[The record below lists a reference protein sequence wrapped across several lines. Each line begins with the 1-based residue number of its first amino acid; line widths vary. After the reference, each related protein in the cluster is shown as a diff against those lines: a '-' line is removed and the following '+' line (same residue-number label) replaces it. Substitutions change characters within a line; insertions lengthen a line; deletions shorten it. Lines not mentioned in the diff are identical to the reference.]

1 MSLIEQ
7 FRQKFLHGM
16 NPLVTL
22 GAAGLIAAVMV
33 FVVALPETSL
43 AWLAKMRDT
52 LSPILAFYYVAL
64 VGFFLVFVIWLGM
77 GRYKNVRLGP
87 DDEPPEFATL
97 PWIAM
102 LFAAGTGVGLLFWSI
117 AEPLTHF
124 SGNPFIDEPGT
135 PAAAIKGLSLSFF
148 HWGLNGWAIFCVT
161 GLSLAYFSFRRNMPL
176 TIRSALYPLIGERI
190 HGPIGHIVDIF
201 AVVATIFGVTTTLG
215 LGARQMNTGLD
226 WLFDIG
232 VTTTTQLLVIA
243 VVTVIATGSVVS
255 GVHRGVR
262 RLSEFNLALSVLL
275 LLIFLVAGPTVILC
289 AMLIQATGDYLDTL
303 LLMSFWTGVSTD
315 YKWQFDWT
323 VFYWGWWI
331 SWAPFVG
338 MFIARV
344 SKGRTLREFVF
355 GVLLVP
361 SLITF
366 VWISLLG
373 GTALYMEL
381 TEPGTIM
388 DAVRQDVAVAL
399 YQTIDMLPMPG
410 GMIAFTGGV
419 ATLLIAIY
427 FITSADSGTLVITTI
442 MANGDP
448 EPPRFQRVFWGLGT
462 GALTAILLVA
472 GGVQALQDAV
482 ITAGFPFSLVMIAM
496 VVGILR
502 ALKHEKFASLPGRKR
517 RLAKELWTGR
527 DEDVP

>member
-1 MSLIEQ
+1 MHLIGR
-7 FRQKFLHGM
+7 FREKFLDGM
-16 NPLVTL
+16 NAVVTL
-22 GAAGLIAAVMV
+22 GAAGLIVVVMV
-33 FVVALPETSL
+33 IVVSLPDRSL
-43 AWLAKMRDT
+43 ALLTQVREM
-52 LSPILAFYYVAL
+52 LSPILASYYVVL
-64 VGFFLVFVIWLGM
+64 VGFFLIFVVWLGM
-77 GRYKNVRLGP
+77 GRYKHVRLGP
-87 DDEPPEFATL
+87 DNEPPEFATL

-102 LFAAGTGVGLLFWSI
+102 LFAAGTGIGLLFWSI
-117 AEPLTHF
+117 AEPVTHF
-124 SGNPFIDEPGT
+124 GGNPFSEESGT

-161 GLSLAYFSFRRNMPL
+161 GLSLAYFSFRRKLPL

-190 HGPIGHIVDIF
+190 YGPVGHVVDIF
-201 AVVATIFGVTTTLG
+201 AVIATIFGVTTTLG
-215 LGARQMNTGLD
+215 LGVRQMNTGLD

-232 VTTTTQLLVIA
+232 VSTATQLSIIT
-243 VVTVIATGSVVS
+243 VVTIIATCSVVS
-255 GVHRGVR
+255 GVRRGVR

-275 LLIFLVAGPTVILC
+275 LLLFLVAGPTAVLC

-303 LLMSFWTGVSTD
+303 LSMTLWTGASTD
-315 YKWQFDWT
+315 FQWQYDWT

-366 VWISLLG
+366 VWIGLLG
-373 GTALYMEL
+373 GTALHIEL
-381 TEPGTIM
+381 TGPGGIL
-388 DAVRQDVAVAL
+388 DAVRQDAAVAL
-399 YQTIDMLPMPG
+399 YQTIDLLQISKG
-410 GMIAFTGGV
+410 WIAFVGGV
-419 ATLLIAIY
+419 ATLLIALY

-448 EPPRFQRVFWGLGT
+448 EPPQFHRVLWGLCG
-462 GALTAILLVA
+462 GVLTAVLLVT

-482 ITAGFPFSLVMIAM
+482 VTAGLPFSVVMIFIVLGM
-496 VVGILR
+496 LR
-502 ALKHEKFASLPGRKR
+502 ALKSETPEPK
-517 RLAKELWTGR
+517 W
-527 DEDVP
+527 